1 VASSSSAVEI
11 FSPRDVIRAPVSTN
25 HLAGVNPGA
34 GVADSKVHCPC
45 DLVQSTV
52 PSEFSSGYL
61 IELFTE
67 PRSQISM

>member
-1 VASSSSAVEI
+1 VALSSSAVEI
-11 FSPRDVIRAPVSTN
+11 FSPRDVIRTPVSMN

-34 GVADSKVHCPC
+34 EVDGGKVHYTC

-52 PSEFSSGYL
+52 PSEYL
-61 IELFTE
+61 LGCLTELFVE